1 MINILMLGG
10 KRCGKTT
17 VLASMFDEVNRAL
30 AGTNVSLMVDNANV
44 ASLRQARWG
53 IQQKMQEFNTPL
65 TRIQVDDNATDA
77 MKTYFFDLVSGNSV
91 VKFQIHD
98 VPGEWLTD
106 GHEAQVQQ
114 LIKDCQVI
122 LIAIDTPYL
131 FAKMT
136 GNGYGLYH
144 EEYNKP
150 QEITNLFKNT
160 LSTLPVTDRMVLFVP
175 IKCERY
181 YHLTHCKELNI
192 NHRNYMN
199 EIVEAISYGYNDLLM
214 YLRSSAELES
224 KTTMAIT
231 PILSAGGI
239 DFVKFCEDPETG
251 RMVSLYQEP
260 EFLDK
265 SEKGYQPKFCEQPL
279 VYALSFI
286 LMDAWVQSK
295 NGQSNNFFKGGASN
309 TQLLQQMMDTMR
321 RKMKKNTGSFADDG
335 YYFIQNPRFL

>member
-1 MINILMLGG
+1 MSINILMLGG

-30 AGTNVSLMVDNANV
+30 AGTNIMLRVNDENV
-44 ASLRQARWG
+44 ASLRQARYG
-53 IQQKMQEFNTPL
+53 IQQKMEEFRVPL
-65 TRIQVDDNATDA
+65 TRIQVDDNATNA
-77 MKTYFFDLVSGNSV
+77 MKTYFFDLVCGNSN

-98 VPGEWLTD
+98 IPGEWLTD
-106 GHEAQVQQ
+106 GHEKQVMQ

-122 LIAIDTPYL
+122 MIAIDTPYL

-136 GNGYGLYH
+136 GAGYGIYH

-150 QEITNLFKNT
+150 QEITNLIKNT
-160 LSTLPVTDRMVLFVP
+160 LSAEAVTDRMVLFVP

-181 YHLTHCKELNI
+181 YHLTHCPELNI

-199 EIVEAISYGYNDLLM
+199 EIVEAVSYGYNDLLM
-214 YLRSSAELES
+214 YLRSSMELENR
-224 KTTMAIT
+224 TTLAIT

-251 RMVSLYQEP
+251 KIVSLYQEP

-265 SEKGYQPKFCEQPL
+265 SEKGYQPKFCEQPMI
-279 VYALSFI
+279 YALTYI
-286 LMDAWVQSK
+286 LMQSWQQSQQ
-295 NGQSNNFFKGGASN
+295 GQGGLFRGTNQQA
-309 TQLLQQMMDTMR
+309 LQQAVGTMR
-321 RKMKKNTGSFADDG
+321 MKMKKNKGGFADDG
-335 YYFIQNPRFL
+335 YYFIQNPKGI